1 MSNYISSPSVT
12 ARILKN
18 YGIKLKKSL
27 GQNFLID
34 TNNAKKI
41 VNYAGIDSCDTVL
54 EIGSGIGSLT
64 EILMGEAKEVVCIEI
79 DKKLAAV
86 FEEIFRDR
94 SEGKIQLIQ
103 ADALKLD
110 YGLIAGKYKITKMVS
125 NLPYSI
131 AAHLLLKILTETED
145 IKRFF
150 VTIQKDIAER
160 LLASAGDKNYNSY
173 TLKSNFLADF
183 DYCFQI
189 SRNCFF
195 PRPFIDS
202 AVIEV
207 NRKDRGIQEGKNF
220 NTEDFFNF
228 LNSCFLH
235 RRKMLVNSLSRSDK
249 YCHKLKLIIK
259 LLSEIGRSK
268 DVRAEELYL
277 KDYIFLFKGLND
289 L

>member
-1 MSNYISSPSVT
+1 MSTYISSPSKTVQ
-12 ARILKN
+12 ILKH

-34 TNNAKKI
+34 TNSAKKI
-41 VNYAGIDSCDTVL
+41 VKYAGVNSRDIVL

-64 EILMGEAKEVVCIEI
+64 EILTGEAKKVVCIEI
-79 DKKLAAV
+79 DKRLV
-86 FEEIFRDR
+86 RIFEDIFKD
-94 SEGKIQLIQ
+94 STNKKIQLIE

-110 YGLIAGKYKITKMVS
+110 YAAIAGKYKITKVVS

-145 IKRFF
+145 IKKFF
-150 VTIQKDIAER
+150 VTIQKDIAAR
-160 LLASAGDKNYNSY
+160 LLASAGDKNYSSY

-183 DYCFQI
+183 KYCFQI

-202 AVIEV
+202 VVIEI
-207 NRKDRGIQEGKNF
+207 NRKDTRILADKNF
-220 NTEDFFNF
+220 STGDFFDF

-235 RRKMLVNSLSRSDK
+235 RRKKLINSLSLSDR

-259 LLSEIGRSK
+259 LLSEIGKSK
-268 DVRAEELYL
+268 EVRAEELNL
-277 KDYIFLFKGLND
+277 KDYIFLFKELNNQ
-289 L
+289 